1 MHRITVLL
9 SLMIVLSFINTT
21 ISKTS
26 LGQWEDNETMK
37 LRSSYVTTVTSS
49 LSSTARNTL
58 ETKYLPESAY
68 MNGFDLFDFLGSLQ
82 PSDCLQ
88 ICFDE
93 VASMLE
99 QPFAGQHSVDEV
111 GNICRFKI
119 ERADS
124 MQIERDVE
132 NMNVLYDSF
141 VPFITIFN
149 TIYSHFDIFQRCLH
163 HNASCKD
170 ALLDVTTTIIDYLCT
185 FNQDEFE
192 DLFPCLYGHSAVIYL
207 TCDNQCKMGEILSKA
222 SKKKKDDVTNI
233 LDSNGNKLLQVPNL
247 YNLCSA
253 SACFINCT
261 QNLAE
266 KECSIGHSTLLHKIV
281 AAVVNHTIKI
291 IPTPA
296 MKSNDA
302 YTLLVSSILPNE
314 CQRLKLLPQTA
325 NSEENDAIRT
335 ILNNYVENQTNSVYM
350 QILSLN
356 GRQMKLQCQMIDLET
371 GQEATV
377 ADIARLM
384 TTEAKNILNEFGLR
398 SAEDE
403 QILANKAR
411 YDNRSGL
418 QDHKAIGSKSEM
430 YAKASSDRL
439 FPSGVLTLLLMLLF

>member
-58 ETKYLPESAY
+58 ETKYLPESKLVQNLLHGAY

-111 GNICRFKI
+111 GNIC
-119 ERADS
+119 
-124 MQIERDVE
+124 
-132 NMNVLYDSF
+132 
-141 VPFITIFN
+141 
-149 TIYSHFDIFQRCLH
+149 SHFDIFQRCLH

-314 CQRLKLLPQTA
+314 CQRLKLLPQDLVLTTPMTDFIDGVKYESTNSVIQQKTA